1 MCFLPA
7 GIFGKGKI
15 ISRIKMSIRNKL
27 LIFTIALLVLDQAVK
42 IWIKTHM
49 MIGEEFNVFGN
60 WFKILFIENN
70 GMAFGMELGEGKI
83 GKMLLSVFRIIAV
96 GAIGWYIFKLI
107 RDKAPTGVLFSFTLI
122 FCGALGNIID
132 SMFYGMIF
140 EHSLYFNPQNYEVAT
155 LFPDGGG
162 YSSFLHGKVV
172 DMLYFPI
179 YEGYLPDWVPI
190 WGGKDFVFFRPVF
203 NLADSYITIG
213 VLMLILFYR
222 KFFSEKTPK
231 PKTET
236 TDVTE

>member
-1 MCFLPA
+1 
-7 GIFGKGKI
+7 
-15 ISRIKMSIRNKL
+15 MSIRNKL
-27 LIFTIALLVLDQAVK
+27 LIFIIALLVLDQAVK

-83 GKMLLSVFRIIAV
+83 GKTFLSLFRIIAV

-107 RDKAPTGVLFSFTLI
+107 RDKAPTGVLFSFALI

-132 SMFYGMIF
+132 SMFYGIIF
-140 EHSLYFNPQNYEVAT
+140 EHSLYFNPQNYEVAA
-155 LFPDGGG
+155 LFPEGGG

-222 KFFSEKTPK
+222 KFFSEKPLK
-231 PKTET
+231 HSHTE
-236 TDVTE
+236 VTE